1 MTDVLC
7 TSDPKSKVIRKE
19 LDIGGLKTCL
29 PLMSPVVLVTPV
41 MAEAVSTPRAAAGP
55 LR

>member
-1 MTDVLC
+1 MYYVLA
-7 TSDPKSKVIRKE
+7 TQNLKLSEKSLTLVDSKLVF
-19 LDIGGLKTCL
+19 